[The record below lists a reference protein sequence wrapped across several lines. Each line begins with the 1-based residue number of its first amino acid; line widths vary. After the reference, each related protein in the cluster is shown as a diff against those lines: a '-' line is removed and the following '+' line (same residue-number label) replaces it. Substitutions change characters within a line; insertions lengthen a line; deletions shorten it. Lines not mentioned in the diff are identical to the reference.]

1 MGRLEGNPTVAAL
14 RYQDVHLFSDLALHG
29 MGPGRTDDLS
39 QGVAKG
45 DESRTALL
53 GRLGP
58 RLLFLHK
65 RTHDLVEAMQA
76 PRSADN
82 SQDDPSETNQVIN
95 GISKAR
101 RSEIHCRCNVFSL
114 SLPTFPA
121 GGARSVPLVVLYL
134 SRVTQPVG
142 IRHLAVTLA
151 HADSTTAHTK
161 SRTRHLPP
169 ASRNLK
175 PTIRHFTAY

>member
-1 MGRLEGNPTVAAL
+1 MQRAESNDADSEGYSRPPPAG
-14 RYQDVHLFSDLALHG
+14 HG
-29 MGPGRTDDLS
+29 MGPRRADGLS
-39 QGVAKG
+39 QGAAKG
-45 DESRTALL
+45 DESRTVLL

-58 RLLFLHK
+58 RLFFLHE

-76 PRSADN
+76 HQSADN
-82 SQDDPSETNQVIN
+82 SQYDPSETNQVIN

-101 RSEIHCRCNVFSL
+101 RSEIPCSCDVCSL

-121 GGARSVPLVVLYL
+121 GGARSMPLVVSYL

-161 SRTRHLPP
+161 SRTCHLPP
-169 ASRNLK
+169 ASRNLT
-175 PTIRHFTAY
+175 PTIQRFTAY